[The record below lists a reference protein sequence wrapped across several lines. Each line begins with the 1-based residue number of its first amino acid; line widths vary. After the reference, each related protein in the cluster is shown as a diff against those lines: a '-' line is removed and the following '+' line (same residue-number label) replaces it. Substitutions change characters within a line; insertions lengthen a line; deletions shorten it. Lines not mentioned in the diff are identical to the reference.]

1 MIDMCIFLEKTN
13 YLSYNIKR
21 LRSIMMTRYDI
32 AIIGTGPAGLEA
44 AITAK
49 VRNKNIIL
57 FGSKDLT
64 QKLQVVKHPILN
76 YLGLPSKTGVE
87 MANVFQQQLDELGI
101 SITEE
106 KVSNVYAMG
115 EYFALQLNNSEVV
128 EATSVILATG
138 VAAGKPYVGE
148 EQFLG
153 RGVSYCA
160 TCDAP
165 LYKGKVVAVVA
176 GSKEEEAEADFL
188 GEVCE
193 KVYYFPQYKD
203 EPQFNSKNIEI
214 HHEKPVE
221 ISGMMKANTLKTD
234 QSEYTV
240 DCVFIL
246 RPTQFP
252 GSLVPGLE
260 IAGNAVKVDLQMK
273 TNLAGLFAAGDIT
286 GQPYQYIKAAGQ
298 GNVAALSAVAYVDEL
313 KRKKQ

>member
-1 MIDMCIFLEKTN
+1 
-13 YLSYNIKR
+13 
-21 LRSIMMTRYDI
+21 MTRYDI

-57 FGSKDLT
+57 FGTKDLT

-128 EATSVILATG
+128 EATSVILASG
-138 VAAGKPYVGE
+138 VAAGKPYAGE

-176 GSKEEEAEADFL
+176 GSKEEEAEVDFL

-193 KVYYFPQYKD
+193 KVYYFPQY
-203 EPQFNSKNIEI
+203 IEI

-221 ISGMMKANTLKTD
+221 ITGMMKANTLKTD
-234 QSEYTV
+234 QSEYAV

-260 IAGNAVKVDLQMK
+260 IEGNAVKVDLQMK

-298 GNVAALSAVAYVDEL
+298 GNVAALSAVSYVDEL

>member
-1 MIDMCIFLEKTN
+1 M
-13 YLSYNIKR
+13 
-21 LRSIMMTRYDI
+21 
-32 AIIGTGPAGLEA
+32 
-44 AITAK
+44 
-49 VRNKNIIL
+49 
-57 FGSKDLT
+57 
-64 QKLQVVKHPILN
+64 QVVKHPILN

-115 EYFALQLNNSEVV
+115 DYFALQLNNSEMV
-128 EATSVILATG
+128 EATSVILAIG
-138 VAAGKPYVGE
+138 VVAGKPYTGE
-148 EQFLG
+148 ENVLG

-176 GSKEEEAEADFL
+176 GSQEEEAEVDFL

-203 EPQFNSKNIEI
+203 DPQLNGKNIEI

-221 ISGMMKANTLKTD
+221 ITGMMKANKLKTD
-234 QSEYTV
+234 QGEYAV

>member
-1 MIDMCIFLEKTN
+1 
-13 YLSYNIKR
+13 
-21 LRSIMMTRYDI
+21 MTRYDI

-106 KVSNVYAMG
+106 KVSNVYKMG
-115 EYFALQLNNSEVV
+115 EYFALQLNNSEIV
-128 EATSVILATG
+128 EATSVILAMG

-176 GSKEEEAEADFL
+176 GSQLQLPLPYFL
-188 GEVCE
+188 LQ
-193 KVYYFPQYKD
+193 PQLPFLYIQAHRKLH
-203 EPQFNSKNIEI
+203 NS
-214 HHEKPVE
+214 
-221 ISGMMKANTLKTD
+221 
-234 QSEYTV
+234 
-240 DCVFIL
+240 
-246 RPTQFP
+246 
-252 GSLVPGLE
+252 
-260 IAGNAVKVDLQMK
+260 
-273 TNLAGLFAAGDIT
+273 
-286 GQPYQYIKAAGQ
+286 
-298 GNVAALSAVAYVDEL
+298 
-313 KRKKQ
+313 